1 MIGSAF
7 RSAVVPAAKE
17 PAAGS
22 VLARRLPYVAAG
34 WLVFALAQWL
44 LSRVSTRSFDEAW
57 DIALGLSGTAC
68 WIGLTIAIWSWV
80 GFLDRHARSRVATLA
95 GHALG
100 ILACG
105 TIDAVWRTTSQ
116 RLVYGGDKG
125 SMTSTLLYFFDLTVV
140 AYVATVVLER
150 VADAHD
156 AVVRQ
161 ERREL
166 TLRAQLAR
174 AQLAYHEMQLQPHF
188 LFNSLGAVLELAHEA
203 PATAARMLR
212 QLSTLLRFALH
223 GRAQTVTLA
232 EELDALEPYLEIQ
245 RLRFADWLT
254 ISRQASPD
262 ALGVRVPRMTLQP
275 IVENAIRHGL
285 AGRTERGHIAIDG
298 TLDDGMLSLRVSDN
312 GVGLGTAREPEA
324 PGIGLRNLSSRL
336 RTLYGDDARVTL
348 QTAPGGGA
356 ITEVRLRADLV
367 LPGNEGGPDDSEP
380 VAPPPARLPD
390 LLRRNPVATIAI
402 GWLLWGL
409 FWVQLNL
416 TWMSLYA
423 RRAIPWTLP
432 VVRDYG
438 TGVFAWGLVTPMMLA
453 AARRNSLTGKHRWWH
468 AAIHVAL
475 ACGFA
480 MLHIAIWQLIERSDR
495 PLWAPGY
502 FETMLWTVM
511 LYALL
516 LALSSY
522 HEFEGWLRE
531 RETATARLRAE
542 LAEAELTSSAVR
554 FDPHNVLARL
564 DVLADMVQRD
574 ASTAERALTQLA
586 DRLRAQLEAARAEP
600 HDRPPGDGEARTL
613 EAWAPAA
620 SVA

>member
-1 MIGSAF
+1 MIGSAN
-7 RSAVVPAAKE
+7 RSAIVPATRD
-17 PAAGS
+17 PAARS

-44 LSRVSTRSFDEAW
+44 LSRISTRSFDEAW

-68 WIGLTIAIWSWV
+68 WIGLTVAIWSWV
-80 GFLDRHARSRVATLA
+80 GFLDRHARSRLAALA

-105 TIDAVWRTTSQ
+105 AIDAVWRTTTQ
-116 RLVYGGDKG
+116 RLVYGGDNG
-125 SMTSTLLYFFDLTVV
+125 SMTSTLLYFFDLTIV
-140 AYVATVVLER
+140 AYVATVVLKR

-174 AQLAYHEMQLQPHF
+174 AQLAYLETQLQPHF

-212 QLSTLLRFALH
+212 QLSALLRFAVH
-223 GRAQTVTLA
+223 GKAQTVTLA

-285 AGRTERGHIAIDG
+285 AGRTERGHIAIEG
-298 TLDDGMLSLRVSDN
+298 ALDDGMLCLRVSDN
-312 GVGLGTAREPEA
+312 GVGLGAAREPEA

-348 QTAPGGGA
+348 RTAPGGGA
-356 ITEVRLRADLV
+356 VTEVRLRSDLT
-367 LPGNEGGPDDSEP
+367 LPGSEGSADEGEP

-390 LLRRNPVATIAI
+390 LLRRNLVATIAA

-423 RRAIPWTLP
+423 RRPVPWTVPL
-432 VVRDYG
+432 VRDYG
-438 TGVFAWGLVTPMMLA
+438 TGVLAWVLVTPMMLA
-453 AARRNSLTGKHRWWH
+453 AARRNSLAGRHRWWR

-480 MLHIAIWQLIERSDR
+480 MLHVALWQLIEQSRR
-495 PLWAPGY
+495 PLWAAGY

-522 HEFEGWLRE
+522 NEFEGWLRE
-531 RETATARLRAE
+531 RETSTARLRAE

-554 FDPHNVLARL
+554 FDPDNVLARL
-564 DVLADMVQRD
+564 EVLAEIVQSD

-586 DRLRAQLEAARAEP
+586 DRLRASLDAARAQP
-600 HDRPPGDGEARTL
+600 RAPSDGTARTL

>member
-1 MIGSAF
+1 MIGSAI
-7 RSAVVPAAKE
+7 RSGIVPAVKE
-17 PAAGS
+17 PAARS
-22 VLARRLPYVAAG
+22 VLARRLPYVATG

-68 WIGLTIAIWSWV
+68 WIGLTIAIWGWV
-80 GFLDRHARSRVATLA
+80 GFLDRHARSRLA
-95 GHALG
+95 ALGGHALG

-105 TIDAVWRTTSQ
+105 TIDAVWRTTTQ

-140 AYVATVVLER
+140 AYVATVVLKR

-174 AQLAYHEMQLQPHF
+174 AQLAYLEAQLQPHF

-212 QLSTLLRFALH
+212 QLSALLRFAVH
-223 GRAQTVTLA
+223 GKAQTVTLA

-254 ISRQASPD
+254 ISRQASPE

-285 AGRTERGHIAIDG
+285 AGRTERGHSAIEG
-298 TLDDGMLSLRVSDN
+298 TLDDGMLCLRVCDN
-312 GVGLGTAREPEA
+312 GVGLGAAREPEA

-348 QTAPGGGA
+348 KTAPGGGA
-356 ITEVRLRADLV
+356 VTEVQLRADLA
-367 LPGNEGGPDDSEP
+367 LPGNEGSADEGEP
-380 VAPPPARLPD
+380 VTAPPARLPD
-390 LLRRNPVATIAI
+390 LFRRNPVATIAV

-438 TGVFAWGLVTPMMLA
+438 TGVLAWVLITPMMLA
-453 AARRNSLTGKHRWWH
+453 AARRNSLAGRHRWWR

-480 MLHIAIWQLIERSDR
+480 MLHIALWQVIERSDR

-564 DVLADMVQRD
+564 DVLAEIVQSD
-574 ASTAERALTQLA
+574 ASTAERAMTQLA
-586 DRLRAQLEAARAEP
+586 DRLRASLEAARAEP
-600 HDRPPGDGEARTL
+600 HASSDGTARTL
-613 EAWAPAA
+613 EAWAPTA

>member
-1 MIGSAF
+1 MIGSAN
-7 RSAVVPAAKE
+7 RSADVPAAKE
-17 PAAGS
+17 PAARS
-22 VLARRLPYVAAG
+22 VLARRLPYVATG
-34 WLVFALAQWL
+34 WLVFALAQWV

-80 GFLDRHARSRVATLA
+80 GFLDRHAHSRLAALA
-95 GHALG
+95 GHAIG

-105 TIDAVWRTTSQ
+105 AFDAVWRTTTQ

-140 AYVATVVLER
+140 AYVATVVLVR

-166 TLRAQLAR
+166 TLRAQVAR
-174 AQLAYHEMQLQPHF
+174 AQLAYLEAQLQPHF

-212 QLSTLLRFALH
+212 QLSTLLRFAVH
-223 GRAQTVTLA
+223 GKAQTVTLA

-254 ISRQASPD
+254 ISRQASPE

-285 AGRTERGHIAIDG
+285 AGRTERGHIAIEGALDDG
-298 TLDDGMLSLRVSDN
+298 TLCLRVCDN
-312 GVGLGTAREPEA
+312 GVGLGAAHEPEA

-348 QTAPGGGA
+348 KTAPGGGA
-356 ITEVRLRADLV
+356 VTEVRLRAGLA
-367 LPGNEGGPDDSEP
+367 LPGHEGSADEGEP
-380 VAPPPARLPD
+380 AAPAPARLPE
-390 LLRRNPVATIAI
+390 LFRRNPVATIAV
-402 GWLLWGL
+402 GWLFWGL

-423 RRAIPWTLP
+423 RRAIPWTVPL
-432 VVRDYG
+432 VSDYG
-438 TGVFAWGLVTPMMLA
+438 AGVLAWVLLTPMMLA
-453 AARRNSLTGKHRWWH
+453 AARRNSLAGRHRWWR
-468 AAIHVAL
+468 AAVHVAL

-480 MLHIAIWQLIERSDR
+480 LSHVALWQLIEQSRR

-516 LALSSY
+516 VALSSY

-564 DVLADMVQRD
+564 DVLAEIVQSD
-574 ASTAERALTQLA
+574 AATAERALTQLA
-586 DRLRAQLEAARAEP
+586 DRLRASLEAARAEP
-600 HDRPPGDGEARTL
+600 HAPNDGTARTL
-613 EAWAPAA
+613 VAWAPTA

>member
-1 MIGSAF
+1 MIGSAI
-7 RSAVVPAAKE
+7 RSAIVPEAKE
-17 PAAGS
+17 PAARS

-68 WIGLTIAIWSWV
+68 WIGLTVAIWSWV
-80 GFLDRHARSRVATLA
+80 GFLDRHARSRLSALA
-95 GHALG
+95 GHAAG
-100 ILACG
+100 ILVCG

-140 AYVATVVLER
+140 AYVATVMLER

-156 AVVRQ
+156 AVVVH

-166 TLRAQLAR
+166 TRRAQRAR
-174 AQLAYHEMQLQPHF
+174 AQLAYLEAQLQPHF

-212 QLSTLLRFALH
+212 QLSALLRFAVH
-223 GRAQTVTLA
+223 GHAQTVTLA

-254 ISRQASPD
+254 ISRQASPE

-285 AGRTERGHIAIDG
+285 AGRTERGHIAIEG
-298 TLDDGMLSLRVSDN
+298 TLDDGMLCLCVSDN
-312 GVGLGTAREPEA
+312 GVGLGAAREPEA

-348 QTAPGGGA
+348 KTAPGGGA
-356 ITEVRLRADLV
+356 MTEVRLRADLA
-367 LPGNEGGPDDSEP
+367 LPGADAGADEGDL
-380 VAPPPARLPD
+380 VAPSPARLPD
-390 LLRRNPVATIAI
+390 LLRRNPVATIAV

-432 VVRDYG
+432 LVRDYG
-438 TGVFAWGLVTPMMLA
+438 TGVLAWVLVTPLMLA
-453 AARRNSLTGKHRWWH
+453 AARRNSLAGKHRWWH
-468 AAIHVAL
+468 AAIHVGL

-480 MLHIAIWQLIERSDR
+480 MLHVALWQFIERSDR
-495 PLWAPGY
+495 PLWAPGF

-522 HEFEGWLRE
+522 QEFEGWLRE

-564 DVLADMVQRD
+564 DVLAEIVQRD
-574 ASTAERALTQLA
+574 AATAERALTQLA
-586 DRLRAQLEAARAEP
+586 DRLRASLEAARAEP
-600 HDRPPGDGEARTL
+600 RASDDGTARTL
-613 EAWAPAA
+613 EAWVPTA